1 MCKNRTYTFF
11 TKHCSFR
18 KYWCDWNYEIFHDI
32 FVHYL
37 NVTKFSALLFQAGF
51 SQCANEVCTFLVS
64 LPGLNSALGSRLLEH
79 LKHCIS
85 KHRTPYPM
93 VPSAVDHPVHVNSPK
108 PLQVSVVSSQRFSP
122 PLSPSPASS
131 IESPVRSAMPS
142 QKQFLPYKDVLH
154 SSPPSPPA
162 HPEDLSTQE
171 SNSMWR
177 PW

>member
-1 MCKNRTYTFF
+1 MFKKMADGENINKLEKADILELTVRHL
-11 TKHCSFR
+11 KRISR
-18 KYWCDWNYEIFHDI
+18 LHDPI
-32 FVHYL
+32 QEAHR
-37 NVTKFSALLFQAGF
+37 FQAGF

-64 LPGLNSALGSRLLEH
+64 LPGLNTALGSRLLEH
-79 LKHCIS
+79 LKQCIS

-93 VPSAVDHPVHVNSPK
+93 VPSAADHQTHVSSPK

-131 IESPVRSAMPS
+131 IESPVRPIMPS
-142 QKQFLPYKDVLH
+142 QKQFLPYKKDVMLH

-162 HPEDLSTQE
+162 LPEDLSTQE